1 MRRQGPHRMKVAEYL
16 MYLPDKRIVEEKLKM
31 YS

>member
-1 MRRQGPHRMKVAEYL
+1 MQRPGPHRMKVAEYL
-16 MYLPDKRIVEEKLKM
+16 MYLPDKRILEEELKM